1 MTLDK
6 AIQHALDIAA
16 SDTTCT
22 ECRKEHEQLAAWLQE
37 LKKYRKEREKTYD

>member
-16 SDTTCT
+16 SDATCT